1 MGLQL
6 IDPRAGQPAME
17 TEDDFGRGLDRV
29 DLQHGFNSTFGDL
42 LSHALCSQRL
52 PCRALENG
60 QIAFVTFQVQSA
72 SRDDIIEDGYVLRAS
87 CLDDAGP
94 C

>member
-1 MGLQL
+1 
-6 IDPRAGQPAME
+6 ME
-17 TEDDFGRGLDRV
+17 PEDDFGRGLDRV
-29 DLQHGFNSTFGDL
+29 DLQHGFSSTFGDL

-52 PCRALENG
+52 PCSA
-60 QIAFVTFQVQSA
+60 QAVTFQVQSA
-72 SRDDIIEDGYVLRAS
+72 SSDGIIENGYVLRAS